1 MTILTCFSNVHVGL
15 VSAAYHFLPAL
26 SISFWD
32 LGKQLK
38 QARILSFVLQTYLS
52 LLWQI
57 WTVLAGCGPFSFI
70 LCSMLTTLS
79 IDCQGSEPSGETGQF
94 LTGFYFYIVYELQQ
108 PRSLLDHVFEA
119 ALSQPGLPGLTM
131 H

>member
-1 MTILTCFSNVHVGL
+1 M
-15 VSAAYHFLPAL
+15 
-26 SISFWD
+26 
-32 LGKQLK
+32 
-38 QARILSFVLQTYLS
+38 
-52 LLWQI
+52 
-57 WTVLAGCGPFSFI
+57 
-70 LCSMLTTLS
+70 MTTLYS
-79 IDCQGSEPSGETGQF
+79 DCQGSEPSGETGQF